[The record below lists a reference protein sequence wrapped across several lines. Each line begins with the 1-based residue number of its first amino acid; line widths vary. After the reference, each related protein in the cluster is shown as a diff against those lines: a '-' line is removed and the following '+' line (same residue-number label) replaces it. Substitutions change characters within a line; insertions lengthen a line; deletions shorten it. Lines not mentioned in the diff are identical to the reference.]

1 MERLAATLVAWGPLG
16 VFLLA
21 ILDSAGIPLP
31 TAVDFTLVTIAAVD
45 PKRAYLTAFIATV
58 GSGIGCMILFY
69 LARKGG
75 ELYLD
80 KHSLTP
86 RGRRFRRWF
95 QHYGLLT
102 VFIPALVP
110 VPPLPTKLFVI
121 CAGALGVRPHSFL
134 LAVMLARVPRYFG
147 LAYLGTSMSEN
158 PMVWLREH
166 ALQLAAFEV
175 GLFVFLLLLIKI
187 KDRIR
192 KAAAGT

>member
-1 MERLAATLVAWGPLG
+1 M
-16 VFLLA
+16 FLLA
-21 ILDSAGIPLP
+21 VLDSAGIPLP
-31 TAVDFTLVTIAAVD
+31 TGVDLALVAIATVE
-45 PKRAYLTAFIATV
+45 PKRAYLTAFIATT
-58 GSGIGCMILFY
+58 GSAIGCMILFY

-110 VPPLPTKLFVI
+110 FPPLPTKLFVI

-134 LAVMLARVPRYFG
+134 LVVLLARVPRYFG
-147 LAYLGTSMSEN
+147 LAYLGSSMSED
-158 PMVWLREH
+158 PIVWLREH
-166 ALQLAAFEV
+166 ALQLAAFEL
-175 GLFVFLLLLIKI
+175 GLFVFLMLLIKI
-187 KDRIR
+187 KDRLR
-192 KAAAGT
+192 KAAGA